1 MLPFALFEAA
11 GACVLELDAGTEE
24 LAIIVEVDVDVSVA
38 VEVEVETGLEVDGGG
53 AAVSSIWISQSNSRL
68 WAVIGVFLPDEVV
81 TVTVMIEEDDG
92 TVENQS
98 G

>member
-1 MLPFALFEAA
+1 MLFEQNIQDIRIATIPAKIPTALLACLMLPFALFEAV

-53 AAVSSIWISQSNSRL
+53 AAVSSIWISQK
-68 WAVIGVFLPDEVV
+68 
-81 TVTVMIEEDDG
+81 
-92 TVENQS
+92 
-98 G
+98 